1 MIVEI
6 VVYQHGRYGTPKYE
20 GWQVL
25 ESEEKTVN
33 GEKRIYIKSIVH
45 AGAPEDFVYYYTQTN
60 DAYRAEYILSNGK
73 TKNSSLTSNIP
84 TKTRNW
90 DKYKDQSKLDLID
103 SVRCMTYD
111 DAYKIT
117 NSASSTN
124 DSRRTTGAYYWLG
137 SDDDD
142 FNLWNVRDDGRMIS
156 NGSSCFGVRPV
167 VSLKSGVYVVSGT
180 GTGDDPY
187 ILGKD

>member
-6 VVYQHGRYGTPKYE
+6 VLFVDGFD

-25 ESEEKTVN
+25 ESEEKTVK
-33 GEKRIYIKSIVH
+33 GEKRLYIKSIVH
-45 AGAPEDFVYYYTQTN
+45 AGAPENFVYYYTQTN

-90 DKYKDQSKLDLID
+90 GKYKDQSKLNLIY

-111 DAYKIT
+111 DALNNGSKVGT
-117 NSASSTN
+117 VSSWLASARSDQYLWMGFSGIDNGYSTN
-124 DSRRTTGAYYWLG
+124 TSK
-137 SDDDD
+137 
-142 FNLWNVRDDGRMIS
+142 
-156 NGSSCFGVRPV
+156 GVRPV
-167 VSLKSGVYVVSGT
+167 VSLMSGVYAVSGT

>member
-6 VVYQHGRYGTPKYE
+6 VLFVDGFD

-25 ESEEKTVN
+25 ESEEKTVK

-45 AGAPEDFVYYYTQTN
+45 AGAPENFVYYYSQTN
-60 DAYRAEYILSNGK
+60 DAYRAEYILSSGK
-73 TKNSSLTSNIP
+73 IKNSSLTSNIP

-117 NSASSTN
+117 NNTSVTN
-124 DSRRTTGAYYWLG
+124 DQRRKTEASYWLC
-137 SDDDD
+137 SANYD
-142 FNLWNVRDDGRMIS
+142 FRLWFVNFLGYMSGGDKH
-156 NGSSCFGVRPV
+156 CFGVRPV
-167 VSLKSGVYVVSGT
+167 VSLKSGVYVKSGSGT
-180 GTGDDPY
+180 EADPY

>member
-6 VVYQHGRYGTPKYE
+6 VVYQHGGWGTPKYE

-33 GEKRIYIKSIVH
+33 GEKRLYIKSIVH
-45 AGAPEDFVYYYTQTN
+45 GGAPENFVYYYNKTN
-60 DAYRAEYILSNGK
+60 DEYRAEYILSSGK
-73 TKNSSLTSNIP
+73 IKNSSLTSNIP

-117 NSASSTN
+117 NNESNTN
-124 DSRRTTGAYYWLG
+124 DPRRSTGAYYWLG
-137 SDDDD
+137 SAKYNNGLGYVYDNGEMRY
-142 FNLWNVRDDGRMIS
+142 FNGYCI
-156 NGSSCFGVRPV
+156 GVRPV
-167 VSLKSGVYVVSGT
+167 VSLKSGVYAVSGD
-180 GTGDDPY
+180 GSRSDPY